1 MKVKNKSAI
10 AKCADAAKYYGLK
23 PYPLG
28 PNDKYK
34 YLDKWSGQQFKD
46 TNYSFENAKGIALFT
61 GVGGLETLD
70 IDAKNDGPNSTL
82 VADFLEILSKDDIL
96 SDVKFC
102 YVKTKSNGLHIHYK
116 ASKPPRNE
124 SEAEELCNKSQ
135 ILAHSKDGRV
145 IIETL
150 GFGKLVTIPPTN
162 GYKVLDNC
170 KVKFS
175 NLPTL
180 TSVQLERLYTLAKA
194 FSKHIKKVEKWEVK
208 RKAGYRDFK
217 ETWINGDTPNGS
229 ELAKIYNAKSS
240 CVDILKSLGWTEVK
254 RDTKGIFLKHPYATN
269 THSARVFYND
279 LSKVTFFSMGK
290 LECKHGINKSGY
302 AWTTAFNLALDCLFG
317 GSWNAI
323 YTHIKRH
330 LLD

>member
-28 PNDKYK
+28 AEGPYK
-34 YLDKWSGQQFKD
+34 YSKKWGGKQFED
-46 TNYSFENAKGIALFT
+46 TNYSFESAKGIALFA

-96 SDVKFC
+96 SDVKFL
-102 YVKTKSNGLHIHYK
+102 YVETKSNGLHIHYK
-116 ASKPPRNE
+116 TSKPPRNE
-124 SEAEELCNKSQ
+124 SEASKSQ
-135 ILAHSKDGRV
+135 HLAYSENGRV

-150 GFGKLVTIPPTN
+150 GFGKLVTIPPTK
-162 GYKVLDNC
+162 GYKIVSGC
-170 KVKFS
+170 KVRFS
-175 NLPTL
+175 TLPTL

-194 FSKHIKKVEKWEVK
+194 FNKHIKKVEKWEVK

-254 RDTKGIFLKHPYATN
+254 RDAKGILLKHPYATN
-269 THSARVFYND
+269 THSARVFYSD

-290 LECKHGINKSGY
+290 LQCKHEINKSGY
-302 AWTTAFNLALDCLFG
+302 AWTTAFNLALDCQFD
-317 GSWNAI
+317 GSWSAI
-323 YTHIKRH
+323 YTYIKRH